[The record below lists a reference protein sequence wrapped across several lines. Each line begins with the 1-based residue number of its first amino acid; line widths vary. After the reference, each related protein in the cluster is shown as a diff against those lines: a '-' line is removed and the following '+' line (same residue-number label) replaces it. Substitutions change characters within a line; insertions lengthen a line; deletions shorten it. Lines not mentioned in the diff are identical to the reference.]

1 MIKNSFEGQTN
12 HRHLRVGELVK
23 QNLGQIFIR
32 NEAKIPELNTKMV
45 TVTEVKMSSDLKSAR
60 AYVIPLGGKETKKTV
75 NILTEFSYL
84 FRKAL
89 SKKLDIKYLPR
100 LYFVEDKSFDY
111 AERIEKL
118 IKENKNRWNQKKISL
133 SCLRY
138 IKMMLDQQRF
148 KSEY

>member
-84 FRKAL
+84 VRKAL
-89 SKKLDIKYLPR
+89 SKKLDIKFLPR
-100 LYFVEDKSFDY
+100 LYFVGDKSFDY
-111 AERIEKL
+111 AEKIEKL
-118 IKENKNRWNQKKISL
+118 IKQNKST
-133 SCLRY
+133 
-138 IKMMLDQQRF
+138 
-148 KSEY
+148 

>member
-60 AYVIPLGGKETKKTV
+60 AYVIPLGGKETKKTHRY
-75 NILTEFSYL
+75 N
-84 FRKAL
+84 
-89 SKKLDIKYLPR
+89 
-100 LYFVEDKSFDY
+100 
-111 AERIEKL
+111 
-118 IKENKNRWNQKKISL
+118 
-133 SCLRY
+133 LRG
-138 IKMMLDQQRF
+138 L
-148 KSEY
+148 